1 MSWHRGCIC
10 MAFFFVALVGLEG
23 ACRFSGIEDALAE
36 VPIDIQTPNQLLI
49 KLRQLQRF
57 EGCKIVLLGDSLVYG
72 GILKDFGDDDW
83 REHTLTPLLQERF
96 SAAYPGKK
104 TLVMNLGING
114 ALPADIECLT
124 KLVVPCRPDLVILGT
139 HLRHFSAD
147 FATESTS
154 MARPWLRDLHYEG
167 GGFIHYRPA
176 GGSPRR
182 GWNHSAAEWLGNRL
196 SLIRNRDTIQSLITH
211 SSWPERMADA
221 RRRLQGGDPAAS
233 PSKVERDPM
242 ILLLQSKKRLSTV
255 NLGEDHCQVKACR
268 RTLAYLKNQEQKTV
282 VFYVKENPDQVDSV
296 IDEEDHQRLHAQL
309 VGLVHE
315 SAGPHFRY
323 VPPIPELPASYFLD
337 LSHVNHAGYEII
349 ASSLFPV
356 CVSLFKTEIRR

>member
-1 MSWHRGCIC
+1 MKWRRSCIC
-10 MAFFFVALVGLEG
+10 VAFSLLTLVGLEG
-23 ACRFSGIEDALAE
+23 AWGFLGIDDTLSEAD
-36 VPIDIQTPNQLLI
+36 IDIQTPGQLLI
-49 KLRQLQRF
+49 KLRHLQEF
-57 EGCKIVLLGDSLVYG
+57 KGLKVVLLGDSLVHG

-83 REHTLTPLLQERF
+83 HEHTLTPLLLKRF
-96 SAAYPGKK
+96 STAYPGKK

-124 KLVVPCRPDLVILGT
+124 KLIVPCRPDLVILGT

-154 MARPWLRDLHYEG
+154 MARPWLRDLHYEEG
-167 GGFIHYRPA
+167 GIIHYRPG
-176 GGSPRR
+176 GGSSRR
-182 GWNHSAAEWLGNRL
+182 GWNHSAAEWLGSRL

-221 RRRLQGGDPAAS
+221 RRGLQGGDPAAS
-233 PSKVERDPM
+233 ASKVERDPM

-255 NLGEDHCQVKACR
+255 DLGEDHSQVKACR
-268 RTLAYLKNQEQKTV
+268 RTLAYLKNQKQKTV
-282 VFYVKENPDQVDSV
+282 VFYVKENPEQVDSV
-296 IDEEDHQRLHAQL
+296 IDEEDHKRLYAQL

-323 VPPIPELPASYFLD
+323 VPPIPDLSANYFLD